1 MKNYFGRDYFI
12 KEIIIAIL
20 PALIGEIGAGTREY
34 LYEKRK
40 EARKLKGIEL
50 KEDAEEDSDDEEETE
65 TEEEE
70 NKDE

>member
-1 MKNYFGRDYFI
+1 MKKRFVRDYFI

-50 KEDAEEDSDDEEETE
+50 KEDIEEDSDEEEAE

-70 NKDE
+70 SKDE